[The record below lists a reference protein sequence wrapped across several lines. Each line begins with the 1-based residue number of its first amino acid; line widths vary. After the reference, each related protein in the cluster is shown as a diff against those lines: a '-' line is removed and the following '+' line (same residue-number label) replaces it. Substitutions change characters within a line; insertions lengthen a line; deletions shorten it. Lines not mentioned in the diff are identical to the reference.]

1 MIPLAFL
8 IASFLSAA
16 PPASDYIEVDP
27 LVISREPDQFV
38 GVPIKL
44 KCRFVRMDDTW
55 LGDRDVFRS
64 SDDYGGFIVE
74 ASDRI
79 FAQLFFP
86 QVREGE
92 VSRFEKNDRLIIYG
106 KVISSKNN
114 FPWIDVDKV
123 SEGWVIGEEPE
134 EVRKKR
140 IETARNY
147 EDFLKTRGNLS
158 REVRPEDLQDLRLRQ
173 QALIQLLID
182 KGVFTREEWE
192 AALARQAAPPTPAPP
207 WEKILQG
214 K

>member
-1 MIPLAFL
+1 MMAFALL
-8 IASFLSAA
+8 IALFLPSA
-16 PPASDYIEVDP
+16 PPAADYIEADP

-44 KCRFVRMDDTW
+44 KCRFIRLDDTW
-55 LGDRDVFRS
+55 LNDRDVFRS
-64 SDDYGGFIVE
+64 SDDQIGFIVE

-86 QVREGE
+86 RSREE
-92 VSRFEKNDRLIIYG
+92 EIKRFEKSDRLLVYG
-106 KVISSKNN
+106 KVISAKNN
-114 FPWIDVDKV
+114 FPWIDVEKV

-134 EVRKKR
+134 AVRSQR

-147 EDFLKTRGNLS
+147 ADFLKGRQELGA
-158 REVRPEDLQDLRLRQ
+158 EDLRAWSHRQ
-173 QALIQLLID
+173 EALIQILID
-182 KGVFTREEWE
+182 KGVFSREEWE
-192 AALARQAAPPTPAPP
+192 AAVSRSSAPPTPAPP